1 LLSEYKVYAE
11 TADTSRHELRLG
23 VFYRIVLKLNLKTHL
38 SKAQSIH
45 FGEELRTTSKLGLAL
60 EVLRDG
66 EWHGMEELQQLLE
79 LNQSQAAEIVSF
91 LHEYNLAAI
100 DDQNKRVR
108 IQKYFQEF
116 LAQTSTC

>member
-1 LLSEYKVYAE
+1 
-11 TADTSRHELRLG
+11 
-23 VFYRIVLKLNLKTHL
+23 
-38 SKAQSIH
+38 
-45 FGEELRTTSKLGLAL
+45 LRTTSKLGLAL

-79 LNQSQAAEIVSF
+79 LNQSQAREIVSF
-91 LHEYNLAAI
+91 LQEYNLAAI

>member
-1 LLSEYKVYAE
+1 M
-11 TADTSRHELRLG
+11 
-23 VFYRIVLKLNLKTHL
+23 
-38 SKAQSIH
+38 
-45 FGEELRTTSKLGLAL
+45 L

-66 EWHGMEELQQLLE
+66 EWHVMEELQQLLE
-79 LNQSQAAEIVSF
+79 LNQSQALEIVSF

-116 LAQTSTC
+116 LAQTSSC